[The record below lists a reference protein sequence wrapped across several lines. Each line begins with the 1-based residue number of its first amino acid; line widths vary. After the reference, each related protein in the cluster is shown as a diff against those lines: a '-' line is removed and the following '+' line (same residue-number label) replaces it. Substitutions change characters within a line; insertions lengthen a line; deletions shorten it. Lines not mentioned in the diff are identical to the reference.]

1 MELLLKRDEKGHG
14 KYDLFAKLE
23 VSPEEE
29 ARIRKAAPN
38 KTYVWQPDTASG
50 FKEGRSASL
59 KAIGLI
65 FLGGMLLMLINPMT
79 GLLLFW
85 PLAIIAFFP
94 LRKWLANQ
102 NREGITIADL
112 LTGRTIR
119 CKSMD
124 ELYVKEDAIRE
135 HTKNYCNNIERR
147 MQWAASKELT

>member
-1 MELLLKRDEKGHG
+1 MTCLQNLRCPRRKRHAS
-14 KYDLFAKLE
+14 AKQH
-23 VSPEEE
+23 
-29 ARIRKAAPN
+29 RN
-38 KTYVWQPDTASG
+38 KTYVWQPDTVSG

-65 FLGGMLLMLINPMT
+65 FLGGMLLILINPMT

-85 PLAIIAFFP
+85 PLALIAFFP

-102 NREGITIADL
+102 SREGITIADL

-124 ELYVKEDAIRE
+124 ELYVKEDAIRD
-135 HTKNYCNNIERR
+135 HTTTYCSNISVW
-147 MQWAASKELT
+147 MHGAPSKTN